1 MSSKTRPWRRISA
14 IIFITGYTTVFT
26 AARRIDF
33 TYLLEVKSNIGT
45 RPRGYGSGSRA
56 LSSSPRREVGELRP
70 ERRSWALCGPVRAQG
85 AS

>member
-33 TYLLEVKSNIGT
+33 TYLLEVKSNKT
-45 RPRGYGSGSRA
+45 MAPN
-56 LSSSPRREVGELRP
+56 
-70 ERRSWALCGPVRAQG
+70 
-85 AS
+85 